1 MRKRIITTF
10 LIPLLVVI
18 GITAQT
24 TQKHPLK
31 LKIGTYNVGH
41 FNQGKLGGYQGP
53 DVQEELQRWRNWI
66 SLQSLDIFI
75 LNEWNK
81 YFDKDSTFDATT
93 ELLKPLY
100 NNIYWGDANKWIYNG
115 IATNFKLENLRQV
128 QWAGDYYAI
137 IGDLKIGKKTITIM
151 STHIP
156 WQKQHHAKAIDDM
169 IKEMKKYEYLICMG
183 DMNAMDATQLRFQTE
198 GFNIANGGYQ
208 GFLCTAPNSKRKG
221 KKDGLHIDNIFTTK
235 NIKIMNVSAPS
246 TGLTEEDHYP
256 VIADIVITWD

>member
-1 MRKRIITTF
+1 MNKIISI
-10 LIPLLVVI
+10 LLLVSLFFL
-18 GITAQT
+18 GEAKAQEQ
-24 TQKHPLK
+24 QKFPLK
-31 LKIGTYNVGH
+31 LKVGTYNVGH
-41 FNQGKLGGYQGP
+41 FNQGKLGGYQKD

-66 SLQSLDIFI
+66 SLQSLDIFV

-81 YFDKDSTFDATT
+81 YFDKDSTFDATQ

-128 QWAGDYYAI
+128 QWQGDYYAI
-137 IGDLKIGKKTITIM
+137 IGDMKVCNKVITIM

-156 WQKQHHAKAIDDM
+156 WQKQHHQKAIDDM

-183 DMNAMDATQLRFQTE
+183 DMNAFDATQLNFKKE

-208 GFLCTAPNSKRKG
+208 GFLCTAPMSKAKG
-221 KKDGLHIDNIFTTK
+221 KTDGIHIDNIITSA

-246 TGLTEEDHYP
+246 AGLTEEDHYP
-256 VIADIVITWD
+256 VIADVIVTCE

>member
-1 MRKRIITTF
+1 MKKMMILILVPLFMISGII
-10 LIPLLVVI
+10 
-18 GITAQT
+18 AQT
-24 TQKHPLK
+24 AGKHPLK

-41 FNQGKLGGYQGP
+41 FNQGKLGGYQGE

-66 SLQSLDIFI
+66 SLQSLDIFV

-81 YFDKDSTFDATT
+81 AFDKDGMIDAT
-93 ELLKPLY
+93 EALLRPLY

-115 IATNFKLENLRQV
+115 IATNFELHNLRQV
-128 QWAGDYYAI
+128 QWQGDYYAI
-137 IGDLKIGKKTITIM
+137 IGDLKIGEKVITIM

-156 WQKQHHAKAIDDM
+156 WQKEHHLKAIDDM

-183 DMNAMDATQLRFQTE
+183 DINAFDATQLRFHTE

-221 KKDGLHIDNIFTTK
+221 RTDGLHIDNIITTR
-235 NIKIMNVSAPS
+235 NIKIMNVSAPGA
-246 TGLTEEDHYP
+246 GLTEDDHYP